1 MNLPRAMPPL
11 ALLAGGLATRL
22 HPMTEKVPKAM
33 LEVAGEPFIAHQLR
47 LVKRN
52 GLERVVICAGY
63 LGEQIQNFVRDG
75 ARFGVAVTYS
85 FDFPGLLG
93 TGGAL
98 KNALG
103 VLGESFFVMY
113 GDSYL
118 DTSFRAVFEAFESSS
133 KLGLMTV
140 FRNDNRWDAS
150 NVEFDQGVIRCYD
163 KRSRTPA
170 MAHIDYGLSI
180 LRAAALDPWPSG
192 EPFDLAEVCQQLVVR
207 GELAGYE
214 VKRRFYEIGS
224 PEGLAEAELMLRE
237 ENSDDKPLYGEI
249 P

>member
-1 MNLPRAMPPL
+1 MNLPRAIPPL
-11 ALLAGGLATRL
+11 APLAGGLGMRL
-22 HPMTEKVPKAM
+22 HPITEKVPKAN

-47 LVKRN
+47 LVKRS

-63 LGEQIQNFVRDG
+63 LGEQIQDFVGDG
-75 ARFGVAVTYS
+75 ASFGVAVTYS
-85 FDFPGLLG
+85 FDYPGLLG

-103 VLGESFFVMY
+103 VLNGSFFVMY

-118 DTSFRAVFEAFESSS
+118 DANFHEAFEAFESSS

-140 FRNDNRWDAS
+140 FRNENRWDAS
-150 NVEFDQGVIRCYD
+150 NVEFDNGVIRCYD

-170 MAHIDYGLSI
+170 MAQIDYGLGI
-180 LRAAALDPWPSG
+180 LRAAAFDPWPFA
-192 EPFDLAEVCQQLVVR
+192 EPFDLAEVYRQLAVG
-207 GELAGYE
+207 GELAGLE

-224 PEGLAEAELMLRE
+224 AEGLAETELMLTE
-237 ENSDDKPLYGEI
+237 ENSDGKPLYGEI

>member
-1 MNLPRAMPPL
+1 MNSPRPMPPL

-63 LGEQIQNFVRDG
+63 LGEQIQDFVRDG
-75 ARFGVAVTYS
+75 VRFGVEVTYS
-85 FDFPGLLG
+85 FDFPALLG

-98 KNALG
+98 KRAMG
-103 VLGESFFVMY
+103 VLNEPFFVMY

-118 DTSFRAVFEAFESSS
+118 DTSFHAVFEAFESSS

-150 NVEFDQGVIRCYD
+150 NVEFENGVIRCYD
-163 KRSRTPA
+163 KRTRTPA
-170 MAHIDYGLSI
+170 MSHIDYGLSI
-180 LRAAALDPWPSG
+180 LRAAAFEPWPSA
-192 EPFDLAEVCQQLVVR
+192 EPFDLAEVYQHLVLG

-214 VKRRFYEIGS
+214 VKQRFYEIGS
-224 PEGLAEAELMLRE
+224 SEGLAETESMLRE
-237 ENSDDKPLYGEI
+237 ENSDDKRLHREI